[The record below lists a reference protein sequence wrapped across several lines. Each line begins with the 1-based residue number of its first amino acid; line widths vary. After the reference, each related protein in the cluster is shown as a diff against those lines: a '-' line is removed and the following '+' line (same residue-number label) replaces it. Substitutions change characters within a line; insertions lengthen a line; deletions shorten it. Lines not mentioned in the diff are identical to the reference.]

1 MEARERL
8 DREYERLREQQV
20 DPARRSPTPAQWQ
33 SLADGYRNALRER
46 PDVDTTRGLARALWR
61 LSMTLHA
68 AGDPAGALGPGRQAA
83 AEFDAAFRK
92 TLGWNA
98 DADEQSPAVDAVLA
112 ELLVARCDLAE
123 AAAAAGKPG
132 ECIRM
137 LEEAREAGHSMTAG
151 DGITAGPRSLRA
163 LGTVHHNLSVA
174 EMNRLIDGVRGGRID
189 VDPMA
194 PTLSA
199 SRAVEIRQK
208 VLTPADPL
216 SMWELANTYVQYLRC
231 LGFVEEPTRA
241 VGVTELAAKLVA
253 LLPRGN
259 LADLRPQLDQ
269 AVAMLRA
276 AYPAHAR
283 ALDRALKAA
292 RPRRGW
298 PRRGI

>member
-8 DREYERLREQQV
+8 DREYERLREQQA
-20 DPARRSPTPAQWQ
+20 DPARSSPTPAQWQ

-92 TLGWNA
+92 TLGW
-98 DADEQSPAVDAVLA
+98 DADERSPAVDAVLA

-151 DGITAGPRSLRA
+151 HGITAGPRSLRA

-174 EMNRLIDGVRGGRID
+174 EMNRLLDGVRGGRID
-189 VDPMA
+189 VDRMA
-194 PTLSA
+194 PALSA

-208 VLTPADPL
+208 VLAPADPL

-241 VGVTELAAKLVA
+241 VGVTELAAQLVA
-253 LLPRGN
+253 LLPRGT
-259 LADLRPQLDQ
+259 LADLRPQLAQ
-269 AVAMLRA
+269 AVAMLSA

-298 PRRGI
+298 RRRGI